1 MQRFSIF
8 KFNVTKVEPK
18 HELNREIGVPKYQL
32 VGSKQ
37 KESKKGQKSKQD
49 FEEFSLVDPFS
60 SLSVL
65 NQNLVLQVPVDCRLD
80 TLAQILNLPK
90 EA

>member
-1 MQRFSIF
+1 
-8 KFNVTKVEPK
+8 
-18 HELNREIGVPKYQL
+18 

-37 KESKKGQKSKQD
+37 KESKKGQKFKQD

-90 EA
+90 EAKFVNLGKPTQGLNGSALESTTKIGELV